1 MSSSAG
7 KKPVNKKGSRVGPP
21 AVSQQLKDVKAN
33 QRADQQARTDALVD
47 LYEVGR
53 AQVLH
58 AGTEATSTVRA
69 DIDLSEQAGPWKGAR
84 RPFGLVLTRG
94 VLGEL
99 LLISEST
106 SNPGEWVV
114 KYDAPF
120 PDVETPFNPE

>member
-7 KKPVNKKGSRVGPP
+7 QKAGNKKSSRVGPP
-21 AVSQQLKDVKAN
+21 VESRQLKDVKGK

-58 AGTEATSTVRA
+58 AGTEATSAVRA